1 MFSNKCADFINNT
14 DEHFKQMKITNFDM
28 IRNDVS
34 KDKIK
39 QYQTLDHQE
48 TMHYPP

>member
-1 MFSNKCADFINNT
+1 
-14 DEHFKQMKITNFDM
+14 MKITNFDM